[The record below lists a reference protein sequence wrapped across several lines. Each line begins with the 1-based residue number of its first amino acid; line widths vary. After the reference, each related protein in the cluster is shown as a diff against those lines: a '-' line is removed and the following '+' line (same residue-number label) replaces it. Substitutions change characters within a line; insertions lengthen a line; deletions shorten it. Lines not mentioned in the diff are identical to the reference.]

1 MFITNNDQFIASASF
16 WTSWLSWVCKSE
28 SFFLR
33 MAIPIR
39 TIFSGRRDPQ
49 DSTFTKNLFG
59 LPSGS
64 YGAWTMEKKKDEKNY
79 QKFFCFCYVDLI
91 PPIQNS
97 LFTPGPLFR
106 LRVQSVSQCIIWII
120 LKSHPSS
127 WIPFCMFLSKSWNK
141 KSVNIRRKQ

>member
-1 MFITNNDQFIASASF
+1 MSLKIGVGILFITNNDQFIASASF
-16 WTSWLSWVCKSE
+16 WTTWLSWVCKSE

-64 YGAWTMEKKKDEKNY
+64 YGA
-79 QKFFCFCYVDLI
+79 
-91 PPIQNS
+91 
-97 LFTPGPLFR
+97 
-106 LRVQSVSQCIIWII
+106 
-120 LKSHPSS
+120 
-127 WIPFCMFLSKSWNK
+127 
-141 KSVNIRRKQ
+141 